1 MVRGLHHIMHEEGV
15 REQCLKAE
23 KAIVRSTVRVS
34 LLSLPGKVKTQVLF
48 RSDHGEDK
56 PINVLQQK
64 KF

>member
-1 MVRGLHHIMHEEGV
+1 M

-23 KAIVRSTVRVS
+23 KAIVRSAVRVS